1 MSKLEEMLALHIR
14 AAKLPEPEREYRFG
28 AMAVGG
34 PGKGLRSRLAGTG
47 LKDWRFDLAWPS
59 LALAVE
65 VEGGGW
71 VNGRHTRGA
80 GFLEDLRK
88 YQAAQRLGWTIY
100 RTAGEL
106 IKSGEALA
114 TINHL
119 IKVCERD
126 NAALKEYWR
135 NDAEGQ
141 S

>member
-1 MSKLEEMLALHIR
+1 MSQLEETLALHIR

-28 AMAVGG
+28 AAMVGG
-34 PGKGLRSRLAGTG
+34 PGKGLRQRLAGTG
-47 LKDWRFDLAWPS
+47 LKDWRFDFAWPS

-65 VEGGGW
+65 VEGGAW
-71 VNGRHTRGA
+71 VGGRHTRGK

-88 YQAAQRLGWTIY
+88 YQAAQRMGWTVY

-119 IKVCERD
+119 MKICERETK
-126 NAALKEYWR
+126 AA
-135 NDAEGQ
+135 
-141 S
+141 